1 MKDEDDLEI
10 IKDMNPYKYYT
21 FKGFAESTEMW
32 NITKYEKYTRNDPGL

>member
-10 IKDMNPYKYYT
+10 IKDMNPCKYYT
-21 FKGFAESTEMW
+21 WFAESTEMW